1 MSLPVLAFAA
11 LAALTV
17 GAAAAPA
24 APAGLDA
31 YRWKARPLVVIAP
44 DAADSRYR
52 TQMEA
57 VSAAQAAL
65 RERDMVVVPALGPD
79 SPLRKQVGSGSAAFQ
94 VVLIGK
100 DGHVA
105 GRWTAPVALPDVF
118 ALIDRMPM
126 RRDEMR
132 RQGQ

>member
-1 MSLPVLAFAA
+1 MNLPVLAVAA
-11 LAALTV
+11 LAAFT
-17 GAAAAPA
+17 GAAVA
-24 APAGLDA
+24 APAGLEA
-31 YRWKARPLVVIAP
+31 YRWKSRPLVIIAP
-44 DAADSRYR
+44 DAADARYR

-65 RERDMVVVPALGPD
+65 RERDMVVLPALGPD
-79 SPLRKQVGSGSAAFQ
+79 APLRTQVGSGGAGFQ

-105 GRWTAPVALPDVF
+105 GRWTAPVALPEVF

>member
-17 GAAAAPA
+17 GAAA

-57 VSAAQAAL
+57 VSAVQAAL
-65 RERDMVVVPALGPD
+65 RERDMVVLPALGPD